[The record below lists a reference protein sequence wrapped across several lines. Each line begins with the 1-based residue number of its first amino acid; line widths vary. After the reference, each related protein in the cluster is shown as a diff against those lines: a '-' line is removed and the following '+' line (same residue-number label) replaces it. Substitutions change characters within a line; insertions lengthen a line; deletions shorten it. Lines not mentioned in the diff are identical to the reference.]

1 MTISDFVAVWTPYN
15 NDGPPTDVL
24 GRKKKN
30 VRLVRVS
37 FFVFERRGVGEEWER
52 MSGLFWKRTRGIRGR
67 KRGIRGR
74 DKREGKRRKSCGTRK
89 HRGSIEE
96 SATDSCEQAQ
106 TCLQRPKVRPMA
118 HLNPT
123 SLQT

>member
-1 MTISDFVAVWTPYN
+1 MGEDERSFLE
-15 NDGPPTDVL
+15 TDK
-24 GRKKKN
+24 RDK
-30 VRLVRVS
+30 R
-37 FFVFERRGVGEEWER
+37 EE
-52 MSGLFWKRTRGIRGR
+52 K
-67 KRGIRGR
+67 R